1 MARKFPDT
9 SQWPRIQLLLRF
21 SGVACILHGTLWGVY
36 YATHAMLLLA
46 VLLFTVVL
54 SGLAC
59 LYLATQPTQRALPA
73 LAHCLLIATVIA
85 SLADSATADT
95 SRSANLFLI
104 PIGVAAFLLFRNS
117 GIYLR
122 WVFPCLCFAG
132 LVFFA
137 NSPLTFSRLELLPSD
152 ISQFGHALNSIT
164 AMALTLGV
172 LAIFRDEQKFK
183 VELHSALARALARRE
198 LCTYL
203 QPQVC
208 AQGRVIGAEAL
219 LRWDRPGH
227 GIQSPAEFIPVAEQ
241 SGLIHDIGLMVLE
254 QACRQL
260 SEWSEHRDAQHWKL
274 SVNVSPLQLTSST
287 FVEEVREIVHKFNI
301 PANRLRLEITES
313 VFASDLVATVMKME
327 DLRSDGISWSLDD
340 FGTGFSSLALLRELP
355 LDELKID
362 RSFIVGI
369 ESDKGKYELIRKIIE
384 IAEILNISTVAE
396 GVETEAQFDCLQ
408 AMGCTA
414 FQGFYFGRPMI
425 AAQFIGK
432 YAAS

>member
-1 MARKFPDT
+1 MARKFLTRRSGHASNCSFASAASPAFA
-9 SQWPRIQLLLRF
+9 RHVMGRLLRDPYHVGAG
-21 SGVACILHGTLWGVY
+21 SVAVHGG
-36 YATHAMLLLA
+36 A
-46 VLLFTVVL
+46 VWP
-54 SGLAC
+54 GLPVPGHSADT
-59 LYLATQPTQRALPA
+59 ARAAGLGPLPA
-73 LAHCLLIATVIA
+73 DRYRDCQPGRLRDGRYITHGQPVSDPYRRGRL
-85 SLADSATADT
+85 
-95 SRSANLFLI
+95 
-104 PIGVAAFLLFRNS
+104 LLFRNS

-137 NSPLTFSRLELLPSD
+137 NSPLTFTRLELLPSD

-260 SEWSEHRDAQHWKL
+260 REWSEHSDAQHWKL

-362 RSFIVGI
+362 RSFIAGI

-408 AMGCTA
+408 AMGCAA